1 MQVRAVELWLR
12 DSDVAAEMGR
22 RLQEAGLTRTWSM
35 LQEQVLQP
43 YARQRRAERIA
54 VLTPVHCLAVRHLR
68 LRRTLLSNT
77 SYDEPSHH
85 MTNPHIL

>member
-43 YARQRRAERIA
+43 
-54 VLTPVHCLAVRHLR
+54 
-68 LRRTLLSNT
+68 
-77 SYDEPSHH
+77 
-85 MTNPHIL
+85 MTNPHII